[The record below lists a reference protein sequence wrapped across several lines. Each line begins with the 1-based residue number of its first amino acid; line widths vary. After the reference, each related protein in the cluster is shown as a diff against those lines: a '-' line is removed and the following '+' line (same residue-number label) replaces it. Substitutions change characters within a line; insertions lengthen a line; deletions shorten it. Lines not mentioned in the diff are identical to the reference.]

1 MGDPRIS
8 VCGGVGTLECGE
20 PEGGLVPGREAV
32 GMGALPWFGS
42 TEEAK
47 VMGRGEWHR
56 RPSSK
61 GDVSVGLCVGSG
73 WP

>member
-8 VCGGVGTLECGE
+8 VCGGISTLECGE
-20 PEGGLVPGREAV
+20 PNLGGRLWGWVLSHGL
-32 GMGALPWFGS
+32 GA

-47 VMGRGEWHR
+47 VMDRGEGHR

-73 WP
+73 